1 MKNKTKIAD
10 SKSTSFIVSIAN
22 NTFHSR
28 IMPRLY
34 TTEKNPSQEIDDRT
48 EKQTIDAV
56 GQLDHESMAEFNG
69 ELTN

>member
-1 MKNKTKIAD
+1 MQCKTKIVD
-10 SKSTSFIVSIAN
+10 RKSALVAISAYKTC
-22 NTFHSR
+22 HEK

-34 TTEKNPSQEIDDRT
+34 TTEKDPAQEIDDKT
-48 EKQTIDAV
+48 EKQTIEAG